1 MFERFTD
8 RARRVIVLAQE
19 EAKALQHN
27 YIGTEHLLLGLIREG
42 EGIAAKAL
50 AAKGVTLEDTRKQVE
65 EMIGKGNAAPN
76 GHIPFTP
83 HAKQVLELSLRE
95 ALQLG
100 HSYIGTEH
108 ILLGLIREG
117 EGVGTQVLIKMD
129 VDLGELRSSTIDLI
143 RGNSGG
149 AEGEGKGDL
158 ANAGGVEDKSRK
170 TGSAILDQFGRN
182 LTAEAAEGK
191 LDPVIGRAKEIER
204 VMVVLSR
211 RTKNNPVLIGEPGVG
226 KTAVVEGLAQKIHA
240 GDVPETLKGKQ
251 VYSLDLASMVAGS
264 RYRGDFEERLKK
276 VLKEIKTRGDI
287 VLFIDEIHTIVGAG
301 SADGALGASDILK
314 PMLARGELQTIGATT
329 TDEYRKYIEKDA
341 ALERRFQP
349 IQVDEPSIADTI
361 EILKGLRSR
370 YENHHKVTITD
381 GALQAAAELS
391 SRYIQ
396 DRNLPDKAID
406 LIDEAGAR
414 LRIKRLTAP
423 PELKELDGKIAKIS
437 DEKDKAIKG
446 QDFEKAAELRDQE
459 DNLQAERKEKE
470 KTWREGGS
478 DVKMVVD
485 EEVIAEVVSS
495 TTGIPVFKLTQA
507 ESKKLLNM
515 ESELHKRIIG
525 QDEAVSALA
534 RSIRRTRVGLKDPK
548 RPAGSFIF
556 AGPTGV
562 GKTELAKAL
571 AQFLF
576 DDEDALIRV
585 DMSEFSEKYAA
596 SRLFG
601 APPGYVGYEEGGELT
616 EKVRRKP
623 FSVVLFDEIE
633 KAHPDIFNTLLQV
646 LDDGHLTDGQGRKVD
661 FKNTIII
668 LTTNLGTKDIAKA
681 ANTGFS
687 SGNDQESSYERM
699 KSQVTS
705 ELKQQFRPEFLNR
718 LDDIIVFR
726 QLTEPQVRQIVD
738 LDLNQLNDRLF
749 ERHMTI
755 ELTDAAK
762 DLLAQKGF
770 DPLLGARPLRR
781 VITRDIEDAVSEKIL
796 MGDLKNGEKVEV
808 DAEGEGILGEFTFKG
823 VPFEDPNAKPAET
836 DADGKQPELVGVGSP
851 ADTATNTATSAD
863 SGDASD
869 APSSTPASAPASDTS
884 SNTSSDF
891 SADTGSDSQG
901 TDTPTTPS
909 E

>member
-19 EAKALQHN
+19 EARSLQHN

-50 AAKGVTLEDTRKQVE
+50 ASKGVELDPTRKQVE

-117 EGVGTQVLIKMD
+117 EGVGTQVLIKMG
-129 VDLGELRSSTIDLI
+129 VDLGELRTATIDMI
-143 RGNSGG
+143 RGNSGSG
-149 AEGEGKGDL
+149 SDSGKGDL
-158 ANAGGVEDKSRK
+158 ANAGGVQNKANQ

-182 LTAEAAEGK
+182 LTAEAAAGK
-191 LDPVIGRAKEIER
+191 LDPVIGRSEEIER

-226 KTAVVEGLAQKIHA
+226 KTAVVEGLAQKINA

-251 VYSLDLASMVAGS
+251 VYSLDLGSMVAGS

-301 SADGALGASDILK
+301 SADGALGASDMLK

-349 IQVDEPSIADTI
+349 IQVHEPSIAETI
-361 EILKGLRSR
+361 EILKGLRER
-370 YENHHKVTITD
+370 YENHHHVTITD

-391 SRYIQ
+391 ARYIQ

-423 PELKELDGKIAKIS
+423 PELKSLDAKIAKIS
-437 DEKDKAIKG
+437 DEKDKAIKD
-446 QDFEKAAELRDQE
+446 QDFEKAAQLRDSQE
-459 DNLQAERKEKE
+459 KLESERKEKE
-470 KTWREGGS
+470 SSWREGES

-485 EEVIAEVVSS
+485 EDVIAQVISS
-495 TTGIPVFKLTQA
+495 STGIPVFKLTQA
-507 ESKKLLNM
+507 ESKKLMGM
-515 ESELHKRIIG
+515 EAELHKRIIG
-525 QDEAVSALA
+525 QDEAVAALS
-534 RSIRRTRVGLKDPK
+534 RSIRRARVGLKDPK
-548 RPAGSFIF
+548 RPTGSFIF

-571 AQFLF
+571 AAFLF

-585 DMSEFSEKYAA
+585 DMSEFSEKYQA

-668 LTTNLGTKDIAKA
+668 LTTNLGSKDIAKSA
-681 ANTGFS
+681 TTGFS
-687 SGNDQESSYERM
+687 LGSNTESSYQRM
-699 KSQVTS
+699 KDQVS
-705 ELKQQFRPEFLNR
+705 AELKQQFRPEFLNR

-738 LDLNQLNDRLF
+738 LDVSLLNQRLF
-749 ERHMTI
+749 ERHMSL
-755 ELTDAAK
+755 ELTGKAK
-762 DLLAQKGF
+762 DLLAEKGF

-781 VITRDIEDAVSEKIL
+781 VIQRDIEDAISEKIL
-796 MGDLKNGEKVEV
+796 MGELEDGEKVVV

-823 VPFEDPNAKPAET
+823 EKFEEAGDGESADAKPA
-836 DADGKQPELVGVGSP
+836 DGEGSAGEGAEPALVGSP
-851 ADTATNTATSAD
+851 AGSSDPN
-863 SGDASD
+863 GDAGSD
-869 APSSTPASAPASDTS
+869 AGDAAQSAA
-884 SNTSSDF
+884 
-891 SADTGSDSQG
+891 
-901 TDTPTTPS
+901 
-909 E
+909 